1 MAVSDGNLMV
11 TATPMFHEADL
22 EPHDLIRQ
30 SHIVHRTGRAALA
43 AGHGSYR
50 VKAHMERVGK
60 AVGLDQVKAHVALT
74 EVTTTVMRD
83 NMFRTEVSEVRTVGI
98 NADRLSELEA
108 YIGSLP
114 ATVPPD
120 EIDAEITRIVNKPH
134 LYSPILNA
142 LAAGWACGAFAFLNG
157 GGPIECLFAL
167 ISASVGQYWRRNL
180 IRRGINQVGVTML
193 VAAIVCVVYLTLAW
207 VSDLVWGG
215 YGQHIAGYV
224 SALLFLIPGFPL
236 VTSALDLF
244 RLDFSAGISRLFY
257 GIMILGSAAVS
268 LWLVSLMAGLEPQPM
283 MAAALP
289 GPVHWA
295 LVAAASF
302 LAVLGFA
309 VIYNSPWK
317 MALGAAVIGMI
328 CNVLRIALIN
338 EGHWMPQ
345 AAAAAAALLVGLLAR
360 MIATPIGVPRLTVSV
375 PAVVI
380 MVPGIAAYQ
389 AVFEANAGN
398 LSEAMAYAVT
408 ATFVVLALAVG
419 LGVARMLTDREWTFE
434 QIQG

>member
-1 MAVSDGNLMV
+1 MV
-11 TATPMFHEADL
+11 ESGQSMMVATPSVNEADL

-60 AVGLDQVKAHVALT
+60 AVGLDRVKAHVALT

-98 NADRLSELEA
+98 NADRLAELEH
-108 YIGSLP
+108 YLGDLP
-114 ATVPPD
+114 ETASVEEVDTQ
-120 EIDAEITRIVNKPH
+120 ITRIVDKPH
-134 LYSPILNA
+134 LYNPIQNA
-142 LAAGWACGAFAFLNG
+142 LAAGLACAAFAFLNG

-167 ISASVGQYWRRNL
+167 VAASVGQYARRDL
-180 IRRGINQVGVTML
+180 IKRGLNQVGVTML
-193 VAAIVCVVYLTLAW
+193 VAALVCGVYLILARTF
-207 VSDLVWGG
+207 DLAFGG

-257 GIMILGSAAVS
+257 GLMILGSAAVA
-268 LWLVSLMAGLEPQPM
+268 LWAVSAIAGLQPQPM
-283 MAAALP
+283 VPMPLP
-289 GPVHWA
+289 GGLQWA
-295 LVAAASF
+295 LIAIASF
-302 LAVLGFA
+302 VAVLGFA
-309 VIYNSPWK
+309 VIYNSPAR
-317 MALGAAVIGMI
+317 MVLGAAVIGMI
-328 CNVLRIALIN
+328 CNVFRLLLIN
-338 EGHWMPQ
+338 EAGWLPQ
-345 AAAAAAALLVGLLAR
+345 AAAAVAALLVGLLAR
-360 MIATPIGVPRLTVSV
+360 AIATPLGVPRLTISV

-389 AVFEANAGN
+389 AVFEANTGN
-398 LSEAMAYAVT
+398 LLEALGYAVT
-408 ATFVVLALAVG
+408 ATFVVLSLAVG

-434 QIQG
+434 QTV

>member
-1 MAVSDGNLMV
+1 MLESMRLPV
-11 TATPMFHEADL
+11 HESEL

-98 NADRLSELEA
+98 NADRLMELEHYLGA
-108 YIGSLP
+108 LP
-114 ATVPPD
+114 ESVSVA
-120 EIDAEITRIVNKPH
+120 EIDDEITRIVNKPH
-134 LYSPILNA
+134 LYSPIQNA
-142 LAAGWACGAFAFLNG
+142 LAAGLACAAFAFLNG
-157 GGPIECLFAL
+157 GGPFECLFAL
-167 ISASVGQYWRRNL
+167 IAASVGQYLRRDL
-180 IRRGINQVGVTML
+180 IRRGVNQVGVTML
-193 VAAIVCVVYLTLAW
+193 VAAIVCAVYLL
-207 VSDLVWGG
+207 VDRGLDLVLGG

-257 GIMILGSAAVS
+257 GLMILGSAAVS
-268 LWLVSLMAGLEPQPM
+268 LWAVSAMAGLQPQPM
-283 MAAALP
+283 VAPPLP
-289 GPVHWA
+289 GPLQWA
-295 LVAAASF
+295 LIAIASF
-302 LAVLGFA
+302 LAVVGFA

-317 MALGAAVIGMI
+317 MVLGAATIGMVA
-328 CNVLRIALIN
+328 NLLRLILIN
-338 EGHWMPQ
+338 EAHWLPQ
-345 AAAAAAALLVGLLAR
+345 AAAAVAALLVGLLAR
-360 MIATPIGVPRLTVSV
+360 LIATPLGVPRLTISV

-398 LSEAMAYAVT
+398 LIEAMGYAVT
-408 ATFVVLALAVG
+408 AAFVVLSLAVG

-434 QIQG
+434 QIHG